1 MSHTPKG
8 KENTMKKLVMITFAI
23 CVLSLSAC
31 SSLTGTDT
39 PSSSSTTHAAAPIIT
54 VSTQSSC
61 QVLRDHQSL
70 LNQEYQTTRV
80 QYSKARAD
88 GNWQQAGEAEKTL
101 IRLHQSLVQMQ
112 SQLKAC

>member
-1 MSHTPKG
+1 MSHIQQG
-8 KENTMKKLVMITFAI
+8 KENTMKKLLIIVFAI

-39 PSSSSTTHAAAPIIT
+39 SSSNSTSNDAAPIAT
-54 VSTQSSC
+54 VSTQNSC
-61 QVLRDHQSL
+61 QVLQDRQSF
-70 LNQEYQTTRV
+70 LNREYQKISV

-88 GNWQQAGEAEKTL
+88 GNWQQVGEAEKTL
-101 IRLHQSLVQMQ
+101 MSLHQSIVQVQ